1 MMKKIKLLK
10 PKTRHSLTRQITFVF
25 VAIMALTVGACLLV
39 NNVFLEKYYTH
50 SKVETLLSVYD
61 SLDSASRGGYVSS
74 EYFDLELQKTSATH
88 NVSIAIIT
96 SLFKPVKVYASES
109 HDVLMQEIRSNLSGT
124 ITANAVILQEENYI
138 LINTTDSVTNLP
150 YLEMLG
156 NLSDGSFFLL
166 RVPLESIK
174 NSAAIS
180 NRFLLYTGIGGII
193 ISGIIIFFF
202 TRRFSKPVLE
212 LARISKRMA
221 DMDFEAKYTGKDK
234 TEIAVLGN
242 SINEM
247 SENLKRSI
255 GELKEANEQLRKDN
269 ELMARVDEMRKD
281 FISNVSHELKTPI
294 ALIQGY
300 AEGLKEVADEKEE
313 REYYCDVIID
323 ESSKMNSMVRKL
335 LTLNQLEYCDDVIS
349 KEHFDIMALIN
360 NYIQSAEIIT
370 KPNNIAVRVF
380 GPQSQEVF
388 ADEFMIEEVFMNF
401 FTNACNH
408 CESLT
413 KKRIDVSVEKRENI
427 VRVTVFNTGNPIP
440 EEAVPHLFEKFFK
453 VDKARTREYG
463 GSGVGL
469 SIVKAIMDAHGREY
483 GVFNE
488 EDGVGFYFTLDI
500 S

>member
-1 MMKKIKLLK
+1 MKSQRKQRIKTK
-10 PKTRHSLTRQITFVF
+10 HSLNRQITLVF
-25 VAIMALTVGACLLV
+25 VAIMALTIGACVLV

-50 SKVETLLSVYD
+50 SKEETLLSVYS
-61 SLDSASRGGYVSS
+61 SLDNACRNGYISS
-74 EYFDLELQKTSATH
+74 DFYDLELQKASSTH

-96 SLFKPVKVYASES
+96 SLFEPVKVYASES
-109 HDVLMQEIRSNLSGT
+109 HDVLMREIRSNLSGT
-124 ITANAVILQEENYI
+124 ITANSLIAKTDSYI
-138 LINTTDSVTNLP
+138 MINTTDSITNLP

-174 NSAAIS
+174 NSALIS
-180 NRFLLYTGIGGII
+180 NRFLLYTGIGGIV
-193 ISGIIIFFF
+193 ISGIFIFFF

-212 LARISKRMA
+212 LAEISKRMA
-221 DMDFEAKYTGKDK
+221 DMDFEARYTGKDK

-255 GELKEANEQLRKDN
+255 DELKDANERLKKDN
-269 ELMARVDEMRKD
+269 ELKTKVDEMRKD

-313 REYYCDVIID
+313 RDYYCDVIID
-323 ESSKMNSMVRKL
+323 ESAKMNSMVKKL
-335 LTLNQLEYCDDVIS
+335 LTLNQLEYCDDVIN
-349 KEHFDIMALIN
+349 KECFDIMDLIN

-370 KPNNIAVRVF
+370 KPKDISVRIY
-380 GPQSQEVF
+380 GPSSLEVC
-388 ADEFMIEEVFMNF
+388 ADEFMIEEVFMNY
-401 FTNACNH
+401 FTNAVNH

-427 VRVTVFNTGNPIP
+427 VRVTVFNTGTPIP